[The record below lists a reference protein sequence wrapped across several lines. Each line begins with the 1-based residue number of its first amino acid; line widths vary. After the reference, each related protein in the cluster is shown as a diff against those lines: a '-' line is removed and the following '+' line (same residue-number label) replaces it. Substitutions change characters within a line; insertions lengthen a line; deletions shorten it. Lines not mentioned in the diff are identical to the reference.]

1 MDQVLQNLGQ
11 AQEKFVVAMVL
22 FPGFTLLDLAGPQ
35 TVLGF
40 HGQIHLV
47 SETLEPVL
55 TDSGVQILPT
65 TTYADCPQALDI
77 LFVPGGFGVLDAM
90 VDEAL
95 LAFLRDR
102 GQSARFI
109 TSVCTGSLVQ
119 GAAGLLRGYQATT
132 HWGWREV
139 LPALGAT
146 SVEARVVADRNR
158 ISGGGVTAGI
168 DFGLELLALLRGE
181 ETAKML
187 QLMME
192 YDPAPRFDVGTPGK
206 AGPELTALAKVA
218 LNAPAECALMIQRQ
232 EALGFE
238 HDRQPEEV
246 GAA

>member
-22 FPGFTLLDLAGPQ
+22 FPGFTLLDLVGPQ

-40 HGQIHLV
+40 HGEIHLV
-47 SETLEPVL
+47 SESLEPVL
-55 TDSGVQILPT
+55 TDSGVRILPT
-65 TTYADCPQALDI
+65 TTYAECPQALDV

-95 LAFLRDR
+95 LAFLCDR
-102 GQSARFI
+102 GRSARFI

-119 GAAGLLRGYQATT
+119 GAAGLLQGYQATT
-132 HWGWREV
+132 HWGWHEV

-146 SVEARVVADRNR
+146 AVEARVVTDRNR

-192 YDPAPRFDVGTPGK
+192 YDPAPRFDAGTPGK

-218 LNAPAECALMIQRQ
+218 LNAPDECELMIRRQ
-232 EALGFE
+232 EARVFRC
-238 HDRQPEEV
+238 DRQ
-246 GAA
+246 G